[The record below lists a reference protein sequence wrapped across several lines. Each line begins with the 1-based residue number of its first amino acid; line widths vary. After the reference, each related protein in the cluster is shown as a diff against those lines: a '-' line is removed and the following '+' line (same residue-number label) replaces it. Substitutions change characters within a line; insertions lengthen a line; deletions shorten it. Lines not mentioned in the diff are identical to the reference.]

1 MTAITTPR
9 FKSREAALR
18 FYFRAREL
26 LTPNAKP
33 GVYSSR
39 RQPRVH
45 HGTNIVDD
53 LFALDSC
60 FHGMNDVQ
68 LWLLHELYSPAGFS
82 VKLPPIA
89 DVLEAV
95 RRKFPKHQLNPST
108 IAKFKHEAL
117 KIFEAH
123 LKRERLM

>member
-1 MTAITTPR
+1 MAAITTPR

-18 FYFRAREL
+18 FYFRASEL

-33 GVYSSR
+33 GVYSAR

-53 LFALDSC
+53 LLTLDSC
-60 FHGMNDVQ
+60 FHGMNDLQ
-68 LWLLHELYSPAGFS
+68 LWLLHELYGPSGFYT
-82 VKLPPIA
+82 KLPPVA
-89 DVLEAV
+89 EVFEAM
-95 RRKFPKHQLNPST
+95 RREFPKYQLTPHRM
-108 IAKFKHEAL
+108 AQFKHEAL